1 MPVAGACTAVSR
13 MVCVAGIAPVAG
25 GAVVSFLL
33 LGGLLRGLV
42 GHGLLFLR
50 RGGNAHR
57 LFHLAGGALYLLL
70 RFFCGFFHFA
80 QQCLWLRFRLRLRR
94 LYGAG
99 EGTLCGGGI
108 LLVERCRQHAGN
120 QYHQQNHRCQ
130 HRGYLR
136 AVDTLLAMFCAGFQ
150 IGGTG
155 LCRGTGGH
163 ALQTVVRLLRHG
175 RPAMGTVLLYHY
187 IYYSFPFRTVR
198 HRSHILYIVV

>member
-1 MPVAGACTAVSR
+1 
-13 MVCVAGIAPVAG
+13 MV
-25 GAVVSFLL
+25 VVVVVLP
-33 LGGLLRGLV
+33 GLV
-42 GHGLLFLR
+42 VPFVDGTVVPVVLCPLPLLAPPFPAWFVLPVLP
-50 RGGNAHR
+50 R
-57 LFHLAGGALYLLL
+57 LPVELLSLSACSAASYLLL
-70 RFFCGFFHFA
+70 RFFRGFFHFA
-80 QQCLWLRFRLRLRR
+80 KQCLRLRFRLRLRR

-99 EGTLCGGGI
+99 EGTLCGDGI
-108 LLVERCRQHAGN
+108 LLEERCRHHAGN

-130 HRGYLR
+130 HRGYLL

-175 RPAMGTVLLYHY
+175 RPAMRTVLLYHFS
-187 IYYSFPFRTVR
+187 YYSFPFRTVR

>member
-13 MVCVAGIAPVAG
+13 IVCVAGIAPVISPVAG

-57 LFHLAGGALYLLL
+57 LFHLSGGALYLLL
-70 RFFCGFFHFA
+70 RFFRGFFHFA

-94 LYGAG
+94 LYGTG

-108 LLVERCRQHAGN
+108 LLVERCRQRTGN
-120 QYHQQNHRCQ
+120 
-130 HRGYLR
+130 
-136 AVDTLLAMFCAGFQ
+136 
-150 IGGTG
+150 
-155 LCRGTGGH
+155 
-163 ALQTVVRLLRHG
+163 
-175 RPAMGTVLLYHY
+175 
-187 IYYSFPFRTVR
+187 
-198 HRSHILYIVV
+198 